1 MKMLEILCVIDD
13 DKIFTFLLKRI
24 IEKAKIAREIIFFEN
39 GRDAL
44 DYLAKY
50 KEDALKLPQLI
61 LLDINMPILDGWQ
74 FLQEYG
80 NLKPS
85 VPQPISIC
93 MMSSSA
99 DVEDYDRAMDSGHVM
114 DYLQKPVL
122 MPSLMEISERVLTF
136 LGSK

>member
-1 MKMLEILCVIDD
+1 MLEILCVVDD
-13 DKIFTFLLKRI
+13 DKIFTYLLKRL

-39 GRDAL
+39 GREAL
-44 DYLAKY
+44 DYLASH

-74 FLQEYG
+74 FLNEYG
-80 NLKPS
+80 KLKPD

-93 MMSSSA
+93 MMSSSSEM
-99 DVEDYDRAMDSGHVM
+99 EDYDRAMDSEHVM
-114 DYLQKPVL
+114 DYLQKPVQI
-122 MPSLMEISERVLTF
+122 PSLKEVTDRVLSF

>member
-1 MKMLEILCVIDD
+1 MLEILCVVDD
-13 DKIFTFLLKRI
+13 DKIFTYLLKRI

-39 GRDAL
+39 GRDAI
-44 DYLAKY
+44 DYLTSH

-74 FLQEYG
+74 FLNEYG
-80 NLKPS
+80 KLKPD

-93 MMSSSA
+93 MMSSSSE
-99 DVEDYDRAMDSGHVM
+99 VEDYDRAMDSGHVM
-114 DYLQKPVL
+114 DYLQKPVQI
-122 MPSLMEISERVLTF
+122 PSLKEVTDRVLSF

>member
-1 MKMLEILCVIDD
+1 MLEILCVVDD
-13 DKIFTFLLKRI
+13 DKIFTYLLKRL

-39 GRDAL
+39 GREAL
-44 DYLAKY
+44 DYLASH

-74 FLQEYG
+74 FLNEYG
-80 NLKPS
+80 KLKPD

-93 MMSSSA
+93 MMSSSSEI
-99 DVEDYDRAMDSGHVM
+99 EDYDRAMDSEHVM
-114 DYLQKPVL
+114 DYLQKPVQI
-122 MPSLMEISERVLTF
+122 PSLKEVTDRVLSF